1 MLDSFFFLGL
11 NRQLSQ
17 SKKRG
22 FESMEVASHVDEL
35 KNIIKT
41 QEMTIQRLEM
51 SAGQPHFDALTPAQL
66 ARASQLEQQLRDV
79 SDQLRIYKKKAE
91 EAEAAKEHAKM
102 LQNSV
107 SQMQRLEGDIA
118 RLRVENEQLLKE
130 RSAWEGFLSGLPGF
144 ESVDEIR
151 RNISE
156 MQHQNLALLD
166 TNGKLSI
173 ELKRVAKILEER
185 DGEVKQLSE
194 KLVDAQGKADDAL
207 RSLEFSNMRLR
218 ESERRMKSLEEILQS
233 YRMEDAMPMHN
244 FDAAKQA
251 QLRELE
257 RQLGEKNQLIAK
269 LENEADSLRSNVKQL
284 EKEIDRLV
292 EERQT
297 LQNRLGRGDYN
308 PATTKVLHFSY
319 TPELMRQDQQN
330 QTELETLKAR
340 IRSLEEELAVL
351 KAAPSALASSTSSS
365 SLAEAQQKFEQIS
378 AELRNLRQEN
388 SVLKEQIKEKEY
400 SNKRFTEVCMTRIKE
415 FKDTCYQLFGWKID
429 FDDQSGRRYRLQSMF
444 AKSADEFLLFQ
455 YSKKQLMLY
464 ETDFS
469 KSIDAS
475 ISGYL
480 AQYGS
485 IPAFLSS
492 LSLALFERA
501 RKK

>member
-1 MLDSFFFLGL
+1 
-11 NRQLSQ
+11 
-17 SKKRG
+17 
-22 FESMEVASHVDEL
+22 MEVASHVDEL

-51 SAGQPHFDALTPAQL
+51 SAGHSTDAMTLAQV
-66 ARASQLEQQLRDV
+66 ARASQLEQQLRDA
-79 SDQLRIYKKKAE
+79 SDQLRIYKKKSE

-107 SQMQRLEGDIA
+107 NQLQRLEGDAA
-118 RLRVENEQLLKE
+118 RLRVENEQLSRE
-130 RSAWEGFLSGLPGF
+130 RTAWEGFLSGLPGF
-144 ESVDEIR
+144 DSVDEVR
-151 RNISE
+151 RNVSE

-166 TNGKLSI
+166 NNGKLSI
-173 ELKRVAKILEER
+173 ELNRVAKIVEER
-185 DGEVKQLSE
+185 DAEVKQLSE
-194 KLVDAQGKADDAL
+194 KLVDAHGKADDAL
-207 RSLEFSNMRLR
+207 RSLDFSNMRLR

-244 FDAAKQA
+244 FDSAKQA
-251 QLRELE
+251 QIRELE
-257 RQLGEKNQLIAK
+257 RQVADKNQLIAK
-269 LENEADSLRSNVKQL
+269 MENDADGMRANIKQL
-284 EKEIDRLV
+284 EKEIDRLM

-319 TPELMRQDQQN
+319 TPDLMRQDQQN
-330 QTELETLKAR
+330 QTELENLR
-340 IRSLEEELAVL
+340 ERMRSLEEELAVL
-351 KAAPSALASSTSSS
+351 KTAAPSASPTNALSSNS
-365 SLAEAQQKFEQIS
+365 SLAEAQHKFEQIS
-378 AELRNLRQEN
+378 SELRNLRQEN

-444 AKSADEFLLFQ
+444 ARSADEFLLFQ

-464 ETDFS
+464 ETEFS

-480 AQYGS
+480 AQHGS
-485 IPAFLSS
+485 IPSFLSS